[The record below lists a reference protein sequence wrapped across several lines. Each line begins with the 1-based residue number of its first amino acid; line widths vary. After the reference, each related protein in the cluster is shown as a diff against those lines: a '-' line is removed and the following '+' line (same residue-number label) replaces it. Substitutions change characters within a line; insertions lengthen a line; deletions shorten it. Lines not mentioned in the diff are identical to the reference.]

1 MNKIDLVFE
10 KLRGEKRC
18 GLMPFLVAGFPNFN
32 SSLSL
37 LKLLAQHSDF
47 LEIGFPYSDPLAD
60 GPIIQKADQ
69 VALRAGSTSDYVFK
83 LISKL
88 RETTKIPITVLV
100 YANLI
105 YQRGVN
111 KFYSDAKAAGIDGVL
126 IPDIPFEEMDI
137 FVKAAKKNNVAN
149 IYLLSSSTSEQRLV
163 NILKVAEGYLY
174 LTSIVG
180 ITGVKKD
187 IPQDTLDYI

>member
-1 MNKIDLVFE
+1 MKIIDLVFE

-18 GLMPFLVAGFPNFN
+18 GLIPFLVAGFPNFN

-111 KFYSDAKAAGIDGVL
+111 KFYS
-126 IPDIPFEEMDI
+126 
-137 FVKAAKKNNVAN
+137 
-149 IYLLSSSTSEQRLV
+149 
-163 NILKVAEGYLY
+163 
-174 LTSIVG
+174 
-180 ITGVKKD
+180 GVKKD
-187 IPQDTLDYI
+187 IPQDTLDYIKKLKKKTKLPVAVGFGISNATQVKKLKKAGANGVIMGSSLIQLIQRSPKVNRSAIVGFLERFKI